1 MNQNAP
7 ATAHEKLYQKALKSM
22 ESGKYPEAEASIA
35 SAIDTDPQNSDYWA
49 CLGKIWYFQNRLDE
63 AKDALT
69 MALQLNVKNETALEI
84 MGSIISKQGQAL
96 EALAWFEKAYDVNK
110 NNESIARKLAQH
122 YFHEAVYPKSVFY
135 CNELLKLKPNDEEI
149 KMLMGTSFYQMGDR
163 TNALDVFSHVVLQNT
178 NNINAKSSL
187 THCYQFYQHTDFS
200 EQGRNAILICLK
212 TDKLAH
218 RLLSRPWASLINT
231 DPNFAPF
238 RNFANPEHTKDLTVI
253 DNLNDEFLLLGL
265 ERVYLSNAPM
275 EIILTNIRRDLLLNW
290 DFYKAHVN
298 ELLPFLRALALVC
311 WYNEFVFYQ
320 TEPEKTA
327 LNALESELKNI
338 QTSHELI
345 QDEVGKLCLYAS
357 YKPLLSLGESATHLK
372 LSKKHNYELKNLL
385 KTQIKDPLRE
395 KELAQT
401 IKGFTDISDETS
413 LAVRAMYEGRPY
425 PRWRAVSRID
435 VGNDLLKRATGLD
448 LLVAGCGTGHEP
460 MQYAM
465 SAPTLNITA
474 IDLSLASMAYGK
486 RMADEYGVN
495 IIDFRHGDLMKVA
508 DLNKKFDVI
517 TSSGVLH
524 HLKEPEK
531 GFEPLVKILKKG
543 GRMSISL
550 YSQTARDLVL
560 NPAADYIIEK
570 AYTKSEDDIR
580 EFRKDI
586 MSLPDDDP
594 RKLCQSSTDFYS
606 LSECTDLLFH
616 VQEHRYT
623 FPKIKAMVEKYGLKL
638 HHVMV
643 ESVVTKVY
651 KEMFPDDPAM
661 LNWDH
666 WHEFEQKHPQT
677 FAGMYK
683 TWLKFKDDNDEHP
696 MDPLIRIGLL

>member
-1 MNQNAP
+1 MNSTSPASAP
-7 ATAHEKLYQKALKSM
+7 EKLYQKSLKLFDSQRF
-22 ESGKYPEAEASIA
+22 PEAEIA
-35 SAIDTDPQNSDYWA
+35 IAEAIDLDTQNSDYWTL
-49 CLGKIWYFQNRLDE
+49 LGKIWYMQSRFDE
-63 AKDALT
+63 SKDALS
-69 MALQLNVKNETALEI
+69 MALQLNVSNEIALEF
-84 MGSIISKQGQAL
+84 MGSVVSKQNNKL
-96 EALAWFEKAYDVNK
+96 EALAWFEKAFDITKQNFG
-110 NNESIARKLAQH
+110 IAHKLANH
-122 YFHEAVYPKSVFY
+122 YFQEKIYPKAIYY
-135 CNELLKLKPNDEEI
+135 CNECLKLKPQDEEI
-149 KMLMGTSFYQMGDR
+149 KMLMGTAFYQLGDR
-163 TNALDVFSHVVLQNT
+163 TKALDIFSHVVLQNS

-187 THCYQFYQHTDFS
+187 AHCYQFYQHTDFS
-200 EQGRNAILICLK
+200 EDGYKAILICLK
-212 TDKLAH
+212 TEKLAH
-218 RLLSRPWASLINT
+218 RLLSRPWASLLATN
-231 DPNFAPF
+231 PEFAPF
-238 RNFANPEHTKDLTVI
+238 RKFTDSLHSKDLSVLK
-253 DNLNDEFLLLGL
+253 NLNSEFLLLGL
-265 ERVYLSNAPM
+265 EKVYLSNAPT

-290 DFYKAHVN
+290 NFYKNNAR
-298 ELLPFLRALALVC
+298 ELLPFLQALALVC

-320 TEPEKTA
+320 ENDEKESLALLQTEI
-327 LNALESELKNI
+327 LNIRQGQELTEE
-338 QTSHELI
+338 QVAQFCL
-345 QDEVGKLCLYAS
+345 LCS
-357 YKPLLSLGESATHLK
+357 YKPALSLGDFVQHIK
-372 LSKKHNYELKNLL
+372 LSKKHHYELKNLL
-385 KTQIKDPLRE
+385 KTQIKNPLHE
-395 KELAQT
+395 IEVAQT

-425 PRWRAVSRID
+425 PRWRAVSKIA
-435 VGNDLLKRATGLD
+435 VGSDILERADNID

-465 SAPTLNITA
+465 SAPRLKITA

-486 RMADEYGVN
+486 RMAEEYGVK
-495 IIDFRHGDLMKVA
+495 IIDFRHGDLMKVS

-531 GFEPLVKILKKG
+531 GFEPLVKILKQG

-560 NPAADYIIEK
+560 NPAADYIVEK
-570 AYTKSEDDIR
+570 GYTKSEDDIR
-580 EFRKDI
+580 QFRKDI
-586 MSLPDDDP
+586 MALPESDP

-623 FPKIKAMVEKYGLKL
+623 FPKIRAMVEKYGLEL

-651 KEMFPDDPAM
+651 KEMFPDDPNM

-683 TWLKFKDDNDEHP
+683 TWLKFKGDKSEHP